1 MSCSGSRRS
10 HLSVIRATRWFPQWF
25 TPQRAHASPHTG
37 PHTQHKIKT
46 TAQQSAQ
53 AYGPLL
59 KKMKKKKCLD
69 FRLYTIGNS
78 WCINIAL
85 YFPQWQASP
94 FSSLIQP
101 VQGLRLPQVNTDADA
116 RWCGPAG
123 SALFAPCLSGKNK
136 CLSPVGAEKLEN
148 LFGSANLV
156 HDLKGG
162 DFTRTKQGN
171 MHVSKKISKKRF

>member
-59 KKMKKKKCLD
+59 KKTCLD

-101 VQGLRLPQVNTDADA
+101 VQGLRLPQVNSDADA